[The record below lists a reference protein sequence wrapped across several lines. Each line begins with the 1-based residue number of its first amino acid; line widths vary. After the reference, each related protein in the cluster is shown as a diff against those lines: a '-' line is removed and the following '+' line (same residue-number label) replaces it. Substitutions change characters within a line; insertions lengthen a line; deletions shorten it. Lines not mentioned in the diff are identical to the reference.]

1 VRLPPA
7 RHILLGS
14 VIGLVTLAVMVG
26 LWLLGSPRE
35 ARRHRLDA
43 RRVADLSQITLA
55 TDRYRTRRERLPRS
69 LEELLQDPE
78 VGLPSRDPA
87 TDALYEYRVL
97 GPTTY
102 EVCAHFERASDG
114 GPDREADRFGGPPWP
129 HGAGRQCFQRE
140 AREARP

>member
-1 VRLPPA
+1 MRLPPVK
-7 RHILLGS
+7 HILLGS
-14 VIGLVTLAVMVG
+14 VIGVVSLAVITG

-55 TDRYRTRRERLPRS
+55 TDHYRTRHERLPAS

-78 VGLPSRDPA
+78 AGLRSRDP
-87 TDALYEYRVL
+87 TTGALYEYHVL

-114 GPDREADRFGGPPWP
+114 GPDQEADRFGGPPWP
-129 HGAGRQCFQRE
+129 HGAGRQCFQHE
-140 AREARP
+140 AREARR